1 MLDTIISVAI
11 LMFVGWVLV
20 ELVKDLQVMQK
31 EWEERRAKKR
41 QAKIERDLEL
51 IEGRISRGEE

>member
-31 EWEERRAKKR
+31 DWEERRAKKR

>member
-11 LMFVGWVLV
+11 LMFIGWVLV